1 MGRCRIRCEMDN
13 GINHINRPFDELR
26 DLGLMKSEGSLSLSK
41 GPYPMNNK
49 TRIVIAGP
57 TASGKTAFSI
67 ELAKALNTVI
77 LSADSRQFYKEM
89 SIGTAAPTEEELSQ
103 VKHYFVH
110 HISIEDKY
118 DVADYERDVLQLLDE
133 LFKTHDTV
141 IMTGGSGLFIDAVCN
156 GIDAMPDVEPEI
168 REKVQKL
175 FDEGGLKAL
184 QNEVQ
189 RVDPEYYAIVD
200 QQNPRRLQRALE
212 VCYQTGQP
220 FSSFRSGN
228 AVQRDFEIKKYALLW
243 DRQQLIERIDKRV
256 DMMMEQGL
264 LEEAKALYPKRHLN
278 ALNTVG
284 YKELFSY
291 FDGQCTL
298 EEAVEQIKIH
308 TRQSAKRQMTWLRRD
323 KSYTWITPDEL
334 CCDSPCRRH
343 DLLFTPHGT
352 VWGSQT

>member
-1 MGRCRIRCEMDN
+1 MI
-13 GINHINRPFDELR
+13 
-26 DLGLMKSEGSLSLSK
+26 
-41 GPYPMNNK
+41 
-49 TRIVIAGP
+49 IAGP
-57 TASGKTAFSI
+57 TASGKTAYSI
-67 ELAKALNTVI
+67 ELAKTLNTVI

-89 SIGTAAPTEEELSQ
+89 SIGTAAPTEEEVSQ
-103 VKHYFVH
+103 VQHYFVH

-133 LFKTHDTV
+133 LFKTHDAV

-156 GIDAMPDVEPEI
+156 GIDAMPDVETEI

-184 QNEVQ
+184 QDEVQ
-189 RVDPEYYAIVD
+189 RLDPEYFALVD

-228 AVQRDFEIKKYALLW
+228 AVQRDFDIKKYALLW
-243 DRQQLIERIDKRV
+243 DRQALIERIDKRV
-256 DMMMEQGL
+256 DLMMEQGL

-284 YKELFSY
+284 YKELFAY
-291 FDGQCTL
+291 FEGQCTL
-298 EEAVEQIKIH
+298 VEAVEQIKIH
-308 TRQSAKRQMTWLRRD
+308 TRQYAKRQMTWLRRD
-323 KSYTWITPDEL
+323 SSYRWITLDEMPTL
-334 CCDSPCRRH
+334 P
-343 DLLFTPHGT
+343 LLKGCPM
-352 VWGSQT
+352 SRL

>member
-1 MGRCRIRCEMDN
+1 MDN

-41 GPYPMNNK
+41 GPYPIKNK
-49 TRIVIAGP
+49 TLIVIAGP
-57 TASGKTAFSI
+57 TASGKTAFAI
-67 ELAKALNTVI
+67 KVAKALNSVI

-103 VKHYFVH
+103 AKHYFVH

-118 DVADYERDVLQLLDE
+118 DVADYERDAMQLLEE
-133 LFKTHDTV
+133 LFKTHDAV

-156 GIDAMPDVEPEI
+156 GIDTMPDVQPEI

-175 FDEGGLKAL
+175 LDEGGLKAL
-184 QNEVQ
+184 QDEVQ
-189 RVDPEYYAIVD
+189 RLDPDYYATVD

-228 AVQRDFEIKKYALLW
+228 AVQRDFNIKKYAILW
-243 DRQQLIERIDKRV
+243 DRQALIERIDKRV

-284 YKELFSY
+284 YKELFAY

-308 TRQSAKRQMTWLRRD
+308 TRQYAKRQMTWLRKD
-323 KSYTWITPDEL
+323 TSYQWIMPEDF
-334 CCDSPCRRH
+334 DS
-343 DLLFTPHGT
+343 T
-352 VWGSQT
+352 VSALRQEMT